1 MATDQDNEALDLA
14 DLIRDLGHGA
24 TNRLATTRLREVLL
38 ACKQNPGTQGG
49 IVLALAVKANPD
61 GIVELK
67 AKLTVKKP
75 EPGLPGGAF
84 FSTDEGDLVTQDP
97 RQTNLPLPKALPKSN
112 VIKLDNGGNA
122 Q

>member
-1 MATDQDNEALDLA
+1 MANDEDNEALDLA

-24 TNRLATTRLREVLL
+24 TNRLGTTRLREVLN
-38 ACKQNPGTQGG
+38 ACRTNPGKKGG
-49 IVLALAVKANPD
+49 IDLKIAMVANPD
-61 GIVELK
+61 GIVELR
-67 AKLTVKKP
+67 ASITTKKP
-75 EPGLPGGAF
+75 EPALPGGAYF
-84 FSTDEGDLVTQDP
+84 ADQEGGLVTQDP